1 MADLPVPDVKKTS
14 SWSAIWV
21 LPIIALL
28 IGGWLGWRAYD
39 SAGVVIKV
47 RFDSGE
53 GIQVNKTELIYK
65 GISVGKVVDLHVTPD
80 VSAVDASI
88 EVRKEA
94 APYLSKNSRFWLV
107 KPRVSMAG
115 VTGLETLMSG
125 NYIAIDPALGEPER
139 NFVALKEPPAI
150 SDAIAGLHLTLKA
163 DRLGSLEAG
172 SPIYYQQIQVGQIKS
187 YQLAEDQRGV
197 DIKVFIEPEYAH
209 LVRKHTRFWNASG
222 VTISGGLSGFKV
234 RTESLVSI
242 AAGGIAFATPE
253 HRRDSPPTDA
263 SIPFRLYE
271 DFDAAQSGL
280 KVLLRL
286 KSVDALEPGKT
297 PVIYNGVQVGT
308 LKSMDMGKDFSQ
320 ATAELTMDPR
330 TEELLVEGTEFWTVK
345 PSISLAGITGLE
357 ALVKGNYIE
366 VRFSKEGA
374 PTREFVVRE
383 KAPPLKENAPGLHL
397 NLTSERVGSLQA
409 GSPVLYRQMRVGTVQ
424 STQLSSD
431 KRSVTFTVHIPPEF
445 SNLVND
451 STRFWNA
458 SGVTLK
464 GGLSGVEV
472 KSESLESLIMG
483 GISFDTPDL
492 NKPRRKSEFV
502 LYDSEDKA
510 SSRGVM
516 LDIRVPSADGL
527 NVGTPVRFKGLEV
540 GEIESIELLSD
551 LSGVVLKARV
561 VQAEQRI
568 AVAGTEFWVVKPEL
582 GLARTANLDTLVS
595 GKYLEVAPAPRPGAV
610 KTSFVARESAPLNT
624 TSGEKG
630 LRIVLSAPQ
639 RGSLKP
645 GVAVSYRE
653 IPVGKVTS
661 FKLGPNSDRVLIE
674 LLIEPRYAPLVRSGT
689 RFWNTS
695 GIGVDAGLFKGV
707 KVRTDSLESMLEGGI
722 AFATPDNP
730 QMGGPAYAGQTFVLF
745 DDPQDDWLKWA
756 PKISLGK

>member
-1 MADLPVPDVKKTS
+1 M
-14 SWSAIWV
+14 
-21 LPIIALL
+21 
-28 IGGWLGWRAYD
+28 
-39 SAGVVIKV
+39 
-47 RFDSGE
+47 
-53 GIQVNKTELIYK
+53 
-65 GISVGKVVDLHVTPD
+65 
-80 VSAVDASI
+80 
-88 EVRKEA
+88 
-94 APYLSKNSRFWLV
+94 
-107 KPRVSMAG
+107 
-115 VTGLETLMSG
+115 
-125 NYIAIDPALGEPER
+125 
-139 NFVALKEPPAI
+139 
-150 SDAIAGLHLTLKA
+150 
-163 DRLGSLEAG
+163 
-172 SPIYYQQIQVGQIKS
+172 
-187 YQLAEDQRGV
+187 
-197 DIKVFIEPEYAH
+197 
-209 LVRKHTRFWNASG
+209 
-222 VTISGGLSGFKV
+222 

-510 SSRGVM
+510 SARGVM

-527 NVGTPVRFKGLEV
+527 NVGTPVRFIFREGANPYEGKKNP
-540 GEIESIELLSD
+540 LSD
-551 LSGVVLKARV
+551 RQIQRAVRRAGVGLIRLGSFIGHGSGEVFLGFTTAN
-561 VQAEQRI
+561 RI
-568 AVAGTEFWVVKPEL
+568 PHEGGEDVIPLRALNENRMDDLFRAVAEATEE
-582 GLARTANLDTLVS
+582 
-595 GKYLEVAPAPRPGAV
+595 AV
-610 KTSFVARESAPLNT
+610 LNSMAAAGSVTGYRGHVRESLADL
-624 TSGEKG
+624 
-630 LRIVLSAPQ
+630 LR
-639 RGSLKP
+639 
-645 GVAVSYRE
+645 
-653 IPVGKVTS
+653 
-661 FKLGPNSDRVLIE
+661 
-674 LLIEPRYAPLVRSGT
+674 
-689 RFWNTS
+689 
-695 GIGVDAGLFKGV
+695 
-707 KVRTDSLESMLEGGI
+707 GG
-722 AFATPDNP
+722 
-730 QMGGPAYAGQTFVLF
+730 Q
-745 DDPQDDWLKWA
+745 
-756 PKISLGK
+756 